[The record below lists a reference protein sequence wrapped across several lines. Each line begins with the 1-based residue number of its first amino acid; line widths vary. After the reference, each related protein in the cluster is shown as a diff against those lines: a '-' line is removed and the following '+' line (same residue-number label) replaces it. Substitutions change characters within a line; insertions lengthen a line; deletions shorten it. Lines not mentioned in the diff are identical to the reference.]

1 MTPGTPAATSG
12 AARQRAVHVVQI
24 SRDGDLL
31 RLPSSSEPVQRQL
44 DYARELSVRAP
55 GSIVTIIV
63 FTSRTAGLGWRR
75 ENVHVVPVPAS
86 ARGALALP
94 GILQAL
100 HRATPISVITT
111 QVPYDE
117 GWLALALGRWHRIP
131 VIAQIHS
138 DLFAGSPRA
147 GIRRRLAGSVHQ
159 WFTRTMLSRFAAVR
173 TVSSSN
179 RTAVAKVAP
188 RVPLAT
194 IPVPVPMVPSRRSA
208 ALCDPAK
215 EPLVL
220 FVGRLAP
227 EKHLFTWLQVAS
239 VISRRHPEARFV
251 IAGDGPELA
260 RLQVAAAK
268 LGLARVIEFAGFV
281 PYCELPRLYA
291 KATAVLLTSPAEG
304 FARVLVEA
312 ASQGTAAVSTASA
325 GPRDVVINGV
335 TGFLHEVED
344 VAALADSVCVL
355 LREPAR
361 AAMMGAQARTLVS
374 VKFNPQ
380 RLRSAWVN
388 LWVTTAQQAAS
399 ASASLRRDRPSK

>member
-1 MTPGTPAATSG
+1 MTPGTPAVTGG
-12 AARQRAVHVVQI
+12 AARQRPVHVVQI

-31 RLPSSSEPVQRQL
+31 RLPSCSEPVQRQL
-44 DYARELSVRAP
+44 DYARELSLRAP

-63 FTSRTAGLGWRR
+63 FSSRSAGLGWRR
-75 ENVHVVPVPAS
+75 ENVHVVSVPAS

-111 QVPYDE
+111 QVPCDE
-117 GWLALALGRWHRIP
+117 GWLVLALARWYRIP

-138 DLFAGSPRA
+138 DLFAGSPRV
-147 GIRRRLAGSVHQ
+147 GVRQRLAGAAHR
-159 WFTRTMLSRFAAVR
+159 WLTRTMLSRFAAVR

-194 IPVPVPMVPSRRSA
+194 IPVPVAMVPLRRSA
-208 ALCDPAK
+208 ASREPAK

-227 EKHLFTWLQVAS
+227 EKNLFTWLQVAS

-251 IAGDGPELA
+251 VAGDGPELA
-260 RLQVAAAK
+260 RLQVAAAT

-281 PYCELPRLYA
+281 PYSELPSLYA
-291 KATAVLLTSPAEG
+291 RATAVLLTSHAEG

-325 GPRDVVINGV
+325 GPRDIIINGV
-335 TGFLHEVED
+335 TGFLHEAED

-380 RLRSAWVN
+380 RLRSAWVD
-388 LWVTTAQQAAS
+388 LWVTTARQAAPS
-399 ASASLRRDRPSK
+399 A

>member
-1 MTPGTPAATSG
+1 MMPGTPAATTG

-44 DYARELSVRAP
+44 DYARELSLRAP
-55 GSIVTIIV
+55 GSTVTIIV
-63 FTSRTAGLGWRR
+63 FNSRAAGLGWRR

-86 ARGALALP
+86 GRGALALP

-100 HRATPISVITT
+100 HRTTPISVITT

-138 DLFAGSPRA
+138 DLFARPARA
-147 GIRRRLAGSVHQ
+147 GLRQRLAGAAHH
-159 WFTRTMLSRFAAVR
+159 WITRTLLSGFAAVR

-179 RTAVAKVAP
+179 RTSVAKLAP

-194 IPVPVPMVPSRRSA
+194 IPVPVAMVPSRRSA
-208 ALCDPAK
+208 SACEPAK

-227 EKHLFTWLQVAS
+227 EKDLLTWLHVAS
-239 VISRRHPEARFV
+239 IVSRRQPDARFV
-251 IAGDGPELA
+251 IAGEGPELA
-260 RLQVAAAK
+260 RLQVAAAT
-268 LGLARVIEFAGFV
+268 LGLARAINFAGFV
-281 PYCELPRLYA
+281 PYSELPRLYA
-291 KATAVLLTSPAEG
+291 RATAVLLTSRAEG

-335 TGFLHEVED
+335 TGFLHDAGD

-361 AAMMGAQARTLVS
+361 ASCR
-374 VKFNPQ
+374 NPEIG
-380 RLRSAWVN
+380 RAHV
-388 LWVTTAQQAAS
+388 
-399 ASASLRRDRPSK
+399 

>member
-1 MTPGTPAATSG
+1 MMPGTPAATND
-12 AARQRAVHVVQI
+12 AAQHPAVHVVQI

-31 RLPSSSEPVQRQL
+31 RLPSHSEPVQRQL
-44 DYARELSVRAP
+44 DYARELSLRAP
-55 GSIVTIIV
+55 GSLVTIV
-63 FTSRTAGLGWRR
+63 VLTPRTDSLEWRLD
-75 ENVHVVPVPAS
+75 NVHVVPVPAT
-86 ARGALALP
+86 ARGLVALP

-100 HRATPISVITT
+100 HRTTPINVITT
-111 QVPYDE
+111 QVAYDE

-138 DLFAGSPRA
+138 DLFANPP
-147 GIRRRLAGSVHQ
+147 RLAARPRLARAVHR
-159 WFTRTMLSRFAAVR
+159 WMTRTLLRAFAAVR

-179 RTAVAKVAP
+179 RATVARLAP

-194 IPVPVPMVPSRRSA
+194 IPVPVAMVPSRRSA
-208 ALCDPAK
+208 ATPAK

-227 EKHLFTWLQVAS
+227 EKDLLTWLQVAS
-239 VISRRHPEARFV
+239 IVSRRHPDARFV
-251 IAGDGPELA
+251 LAGEGPERA
-260 RLQVAAAK
+260 RLHVAAMK
-268 LGLARVIEFAGFV
+268 LGLAGVTEFAGFV
-281 PYCELPRLYA
+281 PYSELPGLYA
-291 KATAVLLTSPAEG
+291 KATAVLLTSRAEG

-325 GPRDVVINGV
+325 GPRDIVINGV
-335 TGFLHEVED
+335 TGFLHEPGD

-380 RLRSAWVN
+380 RLRRDWVDMW
-388 LWVTTAQQAAS
+388 LATA
-399 ASASLRRDRPSK
+399 RRVVRPA

>member
-1 MTPGTPAATSG
+1 MTPGSPAATSG

-31 RLPSSSEPVQRQL
+31 RLPSTSEPVQRQL
-44 DYARELSVRAP
+44 DYARELSLRAP

-63 FTSRTAGLGWRR
+63 LTKRDGAAGWRR
-75 ENVHVVPVPAS
+75 DNLHVVCIPAS
-86 ARGALALP
+86 VCGVLDLP
-94 GILQAL
+94 AIIQGL

-117 GWLALALGRWHRIP
+117 GWLALMLGRWYRIP

-138 DLFAGSPRA
+138 DLFAHSPRVGLRPRVA
-147 GIRRRLAGSVHQ
+147 GAAHRWL
-159 WFTRTMLSRFAAVR
+159 TRTLLRGFAAVR

-179 RTAVAKVAP
+179 RTAVAKLAP

-194 IPVPVPMVPSRRSA
+194 IPVPVAMVPSRRSA
-208 ALCDPAK
+208 SFAPAK
-215 EPLVL
+215 EPLVV
-220 FVGRLAP
+220 FVGRLAA

-239 VISRRHPEARFV
+239 VVSRRHPEARFV
-251 IAGDGPELA
+251 VAGDGPELA

-268 LGLARVIEFAGFV
+268 LGLAPVIEFAGFV
-281 PYCELPRLYA
+281 PYSELPHLYA
-291 KATAVLLTSPAEG
+291 RATAVLLTSPAEG

-325 GPRDVVINGV
+325 GPLDIVINGV
-335 TGFLHEVED
+335 TGFLHEAED
-344 VAALADSVCVL
+344 VPALAESVCVL

-374 VKFNPQ
+374 VKFNPS
-380 RLRSAWVN
+380 RLRSAWVD
-388 LWVTTAQQAAS
+388 LWVATARQAAPS
-399 ASASLRRDRPSK
+399 A